1 MKAKSKLLRGM
12 RSGRVN
18 YYYPPSLFFEKNRKV
33 KEIKKERDLMI
44 HVTAVIG
51 WLQSSNRPLK
61 PAAKY
66 ENNVGRSCRSNPPVD
81 RNYLV
86 VVLI

>member
-1 MKAKSKLLRGM
+1 
-12 RSGRVN
+12 
-18 YYYPPSLFFEKNRKV
+18 
-33 KEIKKERDLMI
+33 MI
-44 HVTAVIG
+44 HVTAVIR